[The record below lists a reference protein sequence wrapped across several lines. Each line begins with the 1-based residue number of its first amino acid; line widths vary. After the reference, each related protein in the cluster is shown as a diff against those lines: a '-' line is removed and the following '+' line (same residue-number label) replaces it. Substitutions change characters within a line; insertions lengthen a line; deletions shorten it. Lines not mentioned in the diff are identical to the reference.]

1 MKTKISIIIP
11 VYNLSKYL
19 DKSLDSIIR
28 QTIFKDLEIIIV
40 NDGSTDNSKE
50 ICEKYTSR
58 YNNFTLIDKENRG
71 VSSARNIGID
81 NAHSKYICF
90 FDGDDTLAENCYER
104 LLNMIEK
111 NNADMAVTDFAVI
124 HNDGIVIKKRKNFK
138 KIYTDKKEIIKDFLS
153 GKNIGIN
160 IFDKIYSKSIIDRVK
175 FVEGKAIGEDMYFNY
190 QVLRNVNIL
199 YVDTTE
205 IGYYYYKH
213 QGSAM
218 NSNFSKKY
226 FDTLELSEKIFEDL
240 NEDKELKDYA
250 EAHKIH
256 ETCKFLEY
264 MILNNAGEQYKKIFR
279 KYLKQIQQYKI
290 NKAYKF
296 LSKKQFC
303 GFLLMRIS
311 PKLYIKIFK
320 LLKIG

>member
-1 MKTKISIIIP
+1 MNAEISIIIP

-19 DKSLDSIIR
+19 EKSLDSIIK
-28 QTIFKDLEIIIV
+28 QTIFEKLEIIII
-40 NDGSTDNSKE
+40 NDGSTDNSRE
-50 ICEKYTSR
+50 ICQKYVNK
-58 YNNFTLIDKENRG
+58 YHNFILIDKENGG
-71 VSSARNIGID
+71 VSSARNLGIN

-104 LLNMIEK
+104 LLNMIEN
-111 NNADMAVTDFAVI
+111 NNADIAITDFAVV
-124 HNDGIVIKKRKNFK
+124 HDDEIVIKKRNNFK
-138 KIYTDKKEIIKDFLS
+138 KIYTNKEEIIKDFLS

-160 IFDKIYSKSIIDRVK
+160 IFDKIYKKSIIGKVK
-175 FVEGKAIGEDMYFNY
+175 FIEGKAIGEDMYFNY
-190 QVLRNVNIL
+190 EVLKNVNTL
-199 YVDTTE
+199 YIDTTE

-226 FDTLELSEKIFEDL
+226 FDTLQLSEMICEDL
-240 NEDKELKDYA
+240 NENRKLKDYA

-264 MILNNAGEQYKKIFR
+264 MILNNAGEEYKEIFS
-279 KYLKQIQQYKI
+279 KYLKQIHKYNI

-303 GFLLMRIS
+303 GFVLMRIS

>member
-1 MKTKISIIIP
+1 MNAEISIIIP

-19 DKSLDSIIR
+19 EKSLDSIIK
-28 QTIFKDLEIIIV
+28 QTIFEKLEIIII
-40 NDGSTDNSKE
+40 NDGSTDNSRE
-50 ICEKYTSR
+50 ICQKYVNK
-58 YNNFTLIDKENRG
+58 YHNFILMDKENGG
-71 VSSARNIGID
+71 VSSARNLGIN

-104 LLNMIEK
+104 LLNMIEN
-111 NNADMAVTDFAVI
+111 NNADIAITDFAVV
-124 HNDGIVIKKRKNFK
+124 HDDEIVIKKRNNLK
-138 KIYTDKKEIIKDFLS
+138 KIYTNKEEIIKDFLS

-160 IFDKIYSKSIIDRVK
+160 IFDKIYKKSIIEKVK
-175 FVEGKAIGEDMYFNY
+175 FIEGKAIGEDMYFNY
-190 QVLRNVNIL
+190 EVLKNVNTL

-226 FDTLELSEKIFEDL
+226 FDTLQLSEMICEDL
-240 NEDKELKDYA
+240 NENKKLKDYA

-264 MILNNAGEQYKKIFR
+264 MILNNAGEEYKEIFS
-279 KYLKQIQQYKI
+279 KYLKQIHKYNI

-303 GFLLMRIS
+303 GFVLMRIS

>member
-1 MKTKISIIIP
+1 MNAEISIIIP

-19 DKSLDSIIR
+19 EKSFDSIIK
-28 QTIFKDLEIIIV
+28 QTIFEKLEIIIV
-40 NDGSTDNSKE
+40 NDGSTDNSRE
-50 ICEKYTSR
+50 ICQKYVNK
-58 YNNFTLIDKENRG
+58 YHNFILIDKENGG
-71 VSSARNIGID
+71 VSSARNLGIN

-104 LLNMIEK
+104 LLNMIEN
-111 NNADMAVTDFAVI
+111 NNADIAITDFAVV
-124 HNDGIVIKKRKNFK
+124 HDDEIVIKKRNNFK
-138 KIYTDKKEIIKDFLS
+138 KIYTNKEEIIKDFLS

-160 IFDKIYSKSIIDRVK
+160 IFDKIYKKSIIGKVK
-175 FVEGKAIGEDMYFNY
+175 FIEGKAIGEDMYFNY
-190 QVLRNVNIL
+190 EVLKNVNTL
-199 YVDTTE
+199 YIDTTE

-226 FDTLELSEKIFEDL
+226 FDTLQLSEMICEDL
-240 NEDKELKDYA
+240 NENRKLKDYA

-264 MILNNAGEQYKKIFR
+264 MILNNAGEEYKEIFS
-279 KYLKQIQQYKI
+279 KYLKQIHKYNI

-303 GFLLMRIS
+303 GFVLMRIS